1 MNEWMV
7 QGGGTQDVLDDASLY
22 NGIQSFLDDNSRH
35 APPTSPAFDNFAV
48 QQAWSAYEQ
57 RRKSYVST
65 FVAQTM
71 RPTSRDGFL
80 FKPSVGNV
88 RPQNMGR
95 DPPDIDRI
103 DPEQLVESLDS
114 MGAAAFSNI
123 SEEVRLSQALD

>member
-22 NGIQSFLDDNSRH
+22 NGIQSFLDDSSQH
-35 APPTSPAFDNFAV
+35 APPTSLAFDNFTI

-57 RRKSYVST
+57 RRKSYVSS

-71 RPTSRDGFL
+71 RPTSQDAVL
-80 FKPSVGNV
+80 FKPPVGNV
-88 RPQNMGR
+88 RSQNIGR

-103 DPEQLVESLDS
+103 DPEQLVESLDA

-123 SEEVRLSQALD
+123 GEEVRLSQALN